1 MAGEPN
7 ELPEGGEGG
16 GGGGIRGPR
25 GEFPAE
31 LPVNHRLSQ
40 VALVQELLRVR
51 TRLNAMENAA
61 LVSRVLGGATTA
73 INPAELPEGGEG
85 GGGFG
90 GGIVGEFPGEFPF
103 ELPVSGDRLTSL
115 ESQVAQLT
123 QAISQLSEQV
133 KQIQR

>member
-16 GGGGIRGPR
+16 GGGFRGPR

-31 LPVNHRLSQ
+31 LPVSQRLSQ
-40 VALVQELLRVR
+40 VALVQEVLRVR
-51 TRLNAMENAA
+51 TRLHQIENAA
-61 LVSRVLGGATTA
+61 LVRSVLGVAATVPD
-73 INPAELPEGGEG
+73 PAELPEGGEG

-103 ELPVSGDRLTSL
+103 ELPVGPDRLATL
-115 ESQVAQLT
+115 EQQ
-123 QAISQLSEQV
+123 ISQLTEAVSQLSVQV

>member
-16 GGGGIRGPR
+16 GGFEVPR

-31 LPVNHRLSQ
+31 LPVSQRVSQ
-40 VALVQELLRVR
+40 VALLQEVIRVR
-51 TRLNAMENAA
+51 TRLHQIENAA
-61 LVSRVLGGATTA
+61 LVRSVLGGAATTVPD
-73 INPAELPEGGEG
+73 PAELPEGGEG

-90 GGIVGEFPGEFPF
+90 GGIVGEFPGEQPF
-103 ELPVSGDRLTSL
+103 ELPVGNDRLITL

-123 QAISQLSEQV
+123 KVITQLSEQV

>member
-16 GGGGIRGPR
+16 GGGGIHGPR

-31 LPVNHRLSQ
+31 LPVSDRVSQ
-40 VALVQELLRVR
+40 VALVQELIRVR
-51 TRLNAMENAA
+51 TRVHQIENAA
-61 LVSRVLGGATTA
+61 LVRSVLGTA
-73 INPAELPEGGEG
+73 VTMPDPAELPEGGE

-90 GGIVGEFPGEFPF
+90 GGIVGEFPRELPF
-103 ELPVSGDRLTSL
+103 ELPVATDRLATL
-115 ESQVAQLT
+115 EQQ
-123 QAISQLSEQV
+123 ISQLTAAVSQLTVQV